1 MKSYDDITLPCM
13 TVAEGFEARNAL
25 AKVLKHL
32 ERLPTL
38 LEERLGGNPQLI
50 KEEEKPPTVGSF
62 RCISGE
68 IRRDLL

>member
-1 MKSYDDITLPCM
+1 MHDRLIESHKSL
-13 TVAEGFEARNAL
+13 AEGFETRNVL

-32 ERLPTL
+32 ERLKTL

-50 KEEEKPPTVGSF
+50 KDGGIF